1 MKKMVK
7 NVSAVMLLLAAMVPQ
22 ASRLNAAEAEAKKEV
37 KTNYSLDYH
46 DDEIQDDKMFMGDFD
61 KRGDYDFVQLNK
73 QKHPSIFS
81 VGWTPIQLGAYATIF
96 EEPVN
101 VYGLNINIC
110 SSATNN
116 FCGISLA
123 GLDNSQTGANY
134 GINMAYMIFAKRENY
149 FLNASLIN
157 VNYAQNYALSAAL
170 FLNYGYNKGIQA
182 GSINVGEG
190 VQMGG
195 FNYSFND
202 NAVQFGGINITKSGW
217 QFGLFNYNEKAWLK
231 WFPVFNYSSSEDDAF

>member
-7 NVSAVMLLLAAMVPQ
+7 NVSVAILLLAAMVPQ
-22 ASRLNAAEAEAKKEV
+22 ASWLNAAEANTEKNVKEIY
-37 KTNYSLDYH
+37 TPEYQDN
-46 DDEIQDDKMFMGDFD
+46 EIQDDKMFMGDFD
-61 KRGDYDFVQLNK
+61 KRGDYDFVQLK
-73 QKHPSIFS
+73 KMKHPSIFS
-81 VGWTPIQLGAYATIF
+81 VGWTPLQLGAYATIF
-96 EEPVN
+96 DEPVN
-101 VYGLNINIC
+101 VYGLNINLC

-116 FCGISLA
+116 FCGLA
-123 GLDNSQTGANY
+123 LVGLDNSQTGANY
-134 GINMAYMIFAKRENY
+134 GIDMAYMIFAKRNNY
-149 FLNASLIN
+149 FLTASLIN
-157 VNYAQNYALSAAL
+157 VNYGQNYALSAAL
-170 FLNYGYNKGIQA
+170 CLNYGYNKGLQA

-231 WFPVFNYSSSEDDAF
+231 WFPIFNYSSSDDDAF